1 MAFRNWLQVIGAT
14 PLISRSCGRGVAP
27 NRKNTFRKVRD
38 FPHIGRHS
46 RRGWCHY
53 CYEATCKSS
62 PEHMKPLNPSF
73 AADIEGS
80 FARQPIMN
88 LLGATLS
95 LVEPGV
101 VEITLPYRADLAQQ
115 HGYLHAG
122 VIATIAD
129 SACGYAAY
137 SLMPAGSEVL
147 SVEFKVNL
155 LRPAQ
160 GETFVARAEVIKA
173 GRTLTVVRAD
183 VFGIAGN
190 ADREL
195 VATMQGTMICLRNS

>member
-1 MAFRNWLQVIGAT
+1 MN
-14 PLISRSCGRGVAP
+14 
-27 NRKNTFRKVRD
+27 
-38 FPHIGRHS
+38 
-46 RRGWCHY
+46 
-53 CYEATCKSS
+53 
-62 PEHMKPLNPSF
+62 PLNPSF
-73 AADIEGS
+73 AEDVAGS
-80 FARQPIMN
+80 FAQQPIMK
-88 LLGATLS
+88 LIGARLS

-122 VIATIAD
+122 TVTTIAD

-160 GETFVARAEVIKA
+160 GETFVARAEVIKS
-173 GRTLTVVRAD
+173 GRTLSVTRAD
-183 VFGIAGN
+183 VFSLNGN
-190 ADREL
+190 GAKEL
-195 VATMQGTMICLRNS
+195 VATMQ

>member
-1 MAFRNWLQVIGAT
+1 
-14 PLISRSCGRGVAP
+14 
-27 NRKNTFRKVRD
+27 
-38 FPHIGRHS
+38 
-46 RRGWCHY
+46 
-53 CYEATCKSS
+53 
-62 PEHMKPLNPSF
+62 MKPLNPSF
-73 AADIEGS
+73 IEDVERS
-80 FARQPIMN
+80 FAQQPIMD
-88 LLGATLS
+88 LIGARLS

-101 VEITLPYRADLAQQ
+101 VEITLPYRTDMTQQ

-122 VIATIAD
+122 VVTTIAD

-137 SLMPAGSEVL
+137 SLMPLGSEVL

-195 VATMQGTMICLRNS
+195 VATMQSTMICLHKRE